1 MLPKTRRMSSS
12 IFYLNSIVDF
22 CMNVLVRFLFS
33 CVVKIRN
40 QIYRLKSSFRS
51 GIHTKVAMRNGW
63 VFELDVSSV
72 AIWMFSRYELS
83 IPVSA
88 FKKTYLKRTK
98 NCLFFM
104 LLSVTTDMNKIQKR
118 ILVFIFFRSCFAIL
132 QLRVCFQYSIFLDCA
147 ILKKMFVYNNLRRC
161 HKSAISTPKTHIN
174 KPSQWDSKILT
185 MKYSKM

>member
-98 NCLFFM
+98 KCLFFM
-104 LLSVTTDMNKIQKR
+104 LLSVTTDMNKIQKKN
-118 ILVFIFFRSCFAIL
+118 FGFY
-132 QLRVCFQYSIFLDCA
+132 FQYSIFLDCA

-161 HKSAISTPKTHIN
+161 HKSAIITPKTHIN